1 MQILVLEMAAM
12 ELQVL
17 FLVQAHH
24 PFTLVE
30 VVVVLTPVR
39 HLLQEER
46 VAQVAGAQEEMGLLD
61 KPQEH
66 KEL

>member
-1 MQILVLEMAAM
+1 VG
-12 ELQVL
+12 
-17 FLVQAHH
+17 
-24 PFTLVE
+24 
-30 VVVVLTPVR
+30 VVAVLTPVR
-39 HLLQEER
+39 HLLQEEQ